1 MTQVEFENQLRELR
15 CQKGAAVSAVALMQ
29 SEVKEEISAIDRQIQ
44 DLRARREKLNQQ
56 RLAYGSRR
64 IELEREHGERI
75 RNFFKE
81 NFTESRELENVSEWA
96 LVKELR
102 KRDYTG
108 SLENNEK
115 GDDFLKTLN
124 LNLNGTSGETDE
136 NDTDIAC

>member
-1 MTQVEFENQLRELR
+1 M
-15 CQKGAAVSAVALMQ
+15 MQ
-29 SEVKEEISAIDRQIQ
+29 SEVKEEISAIDRQIK

-56 RLAYGSRR
+56 RLVLGSRR

-102 KRDYTG
+102 KRGYKG
-108 SLENNEK
+108 SLENNGK

-124 LNLNGTSGETDE
+124 LNLNGASGVTDE

>member
-1 MTQVEFENQLRELR
+1 M
-15 CQKGAAVSAVALMQ
+15 MQ
-29 SEVKEEISAIDRQIQ
+29 SEVKEEISAIDRQIK

-56 RLAYGSRR
+56 RLAYGTRR
-64 IELEREHGERI
+64 LELEREHGERI

-102 KRDYTG
+102 KRGYKG
-108 SLENNEK
+108 SLENNSK

-124 LNLNGTSGETDE
+124 LNLNGTSGETDG

>member
-29 SEVKEEISAIDRQIQ
+29 SEVKEEISAIDRQIK

-56 RLAYGSRR
+56 RLALGSRR

-102 KRDYTG
+102 KRGYTG

-124 LNLNGTSGETDE
+124 LNLNGTSGETDG

>member
-29 SEVKEEISAIDRQIQ
+29 SEVKEEISAIDRQIK

-56 RLAYGSRR
+56 RLVLGSRR
-64 IELEREHGERI
+64 IELEREHGE
-75 RNFFKE
+75 E

-102 KRDYTG
+102 KRGYTG

-124 LNLNGTSGETDE
+124 LNLNGASGVTDE